1 MKRSL
6 RLLCTLFLA
15 GFLLN
20 ASSEEALQD
29 PDKES
34 VTISF
39 VGDCSIGDSIQYR
52 LAASSYHNTIAQKG
66 YAWPFSLVSQYLKSD
81 DLTVANLEGV
91 FTLRGQ
97 HKSKRYN
104 LVADPGH
111 VQVLLAGGIDM
122 VNTANNHS
130 MDFYEAG
137 YRDSLATLEEAGV
150 AHFGSLSLK
159 ENSSFDIQ
167 AVKEVKGIRI
177 GFIGYSYPQP
187 ADAANLAARI
197 DELRDALDC
206 HLVVVSLHWGR
217 ETFMTPDVWQT
228 RLAKNLIDAGAD
240 VIYGHH
246 PHVVQPIQFYQGK
259 PIFYSTGN
267 FTFGT
272 MSHVDPSSGIFQLRY
287 GLQGGEPAL
296 EELRVVPCQTQRS
309 PDFRPFQ
316 LMDALQRRG
325 VFAKLMMKTAQEG
338 FENLPASF
346 LLTGKVRI
354 ENTIIVP

>member
-1 MKRSL
+1 MKRSF
-6 RLLCTLFLA
+6 RLLCILFLA

-20 ASSEEALQD
+20 AGAEEALRD
-29 PDKES
+29 HDKQA

-39 VGDCSIGDSIQYR
+39 VGDCSIGDSTQYR
-52 LAASSYHNTIAQKG
+52 LAVSSYHNTIAQKG
-66 YAWPFSLVSQYLKSD
+66 YAWPFSLVSHYLKAD

-111 VQVLLAGGIDM
+111 AQALMDGGIDM

-130 MDFYEAG
+130 MDFYAEG
-137 YRDSLATLEEAGV
+137 YRDSLATLEKAGV

-159 ENSSFDIQ
+159 DNSSFDVQ

-177 GFIGYSYPQP
+177 GFVGYSYPQP
-187 ADAANLAARI
+187 ADAAKLAVRI
-197 DELRDALDC
+197 GELRDMLDC
-206 HLVVVSLHWGR
+206 RLVVVSLHWGR
-217 ETFMTPDVWQT
+217 ETFMAPDAWQT
-228 RLAKNLIDAGAD
+228 GLAKSLIDAGAD

-246 PHVVQPIQFYQGK
+246 PHVVQPIQFYKGK
-259 PIFYSTGN
+259 PVFYSTGN

-287 GLQGGEPAL
+287 RLQGGEPAL
-296 EELRVVPCQTQRS
+296 EELRVVPCQTLRS
-309 PDFRPFQ
+309 PDFRPFE
-316 LMDALQRRG
+316 LRDALQRQS
-325 VFAKLMMKTAQEG
+325 VFKKLVMKTAKEG

-346 LLTGKVRI
+346 LLTGIVRI
-354 ENTIIVP
+354 ENARIVP

>member
-1 MKRSL
+1 MKGPI
-6 RLLCTLFLA
+6 RLLCALFLA
-15 GFLLN
+15 GFLLSA
-20 ASSEEALQD
+20 ASGETLRDQGG
-29 PDKES
+29 ES
-34 VTISF
+34 FTVSL

-66 YAWPFSLVSQYLKSD
+66 YAWPFSLLSHYLKAD

-91 FTLRGQ
+91 FTLRSQ

-111 VQVLLAGGIDM
+111 AQALVDGGIDM

-137 YRDSLATLEEAGV
+137 YRDSLAALEKAGV

-159 ENSSFDIQ
+159 DNSLFDVQ
-167 AVKEVKGIRI
+167 AVKEIRGIRI
-177 GFIGYSYPQP
+177 GFVGYSYPQA
-187 ADAANLAARI
+187 ADAANLAVRI
-197 DELRDALDC
+197 GELRGELDC
-206 HLVVVSLHWGR
+206 RLIVVSLHWGR
-217 ETFMTPDVWQT
+217 ETFMTPDAWQT
-228 RLAKNLIDAGAD
+228 RLAKSLIDAGAD

-246 PHVVQPIQFYQGK
+246 PHVVQPIQFYRGK

-272 MSHVDPSSGIFQLRY
+272 MSHVDPSTGIFQLRY
-287 GLQGGEPAL
+287 RLLGDEPIL
-296 EELRVVPCQTQRS
+296 EEMRVVPCQTQRS
-309 PDFRPFQ
+309 PDYRPYE
-316 LMDALQRRG
+316 LNDALQRQD
-325 VFAKLMMKTAQEG
+325 VFRKLIMRTARDG

-346 LLTGKVRI
+346 ALTGRVRI
-354 ENTIIVP
+354 ENARIVP